1 VFAARHTAVKS
12 DPLPRLLQLLGVVA
26 LGVLVYPPALAE
38 TAACLACHAD
48 KGPAIEFPQGGRIE
62 AFVDERQFRASVHGF
77 LACTDC
83 HDQSLTGTGHE
94 QQRFRSEELFKLRYS
109 RICRRCHL
117 DQELSRFAVHRSLLE
132 QEAAGRAPVCSDC
145 HPAHAIMPVGGGA
158 VLDEETAYCLGC
170 HAAQV
175 QAEAP
180 GEAGAGRAV
189 PTPRIHGNLS
199 CSGCHAGYSRRSH
212 PLAGVA
218 GSGSGAGARNL
229 LCKRCHFDMYTKSLE
244 GIHYNLL
251 SRGHPGTPGCV
262 DCHGSHRIIS
272 LSHDRAASA
281 AKCGEC
287 HKALYARYASSVHGN
302 ALVNSNN
309 QDVPICIDCHR
320 AHDTGDPLTVG
331 YRYDIPFMCGS
342 CHANEAIARKYG
354 LSADVVKT
362 YLSDFHGSTVSIY
375 RDEAAGADQP
385 SRPIA
390 VCTDCHGT
398 HDIKSMSELGPGAV
412 KALLLRKCRQCHQ
425 DASIAFPD
433 AWLSHYTP
441 SLSRTP
447 VLFLVDR
454 SYTVL
459 LPLMLLGML
468 LHVVLHARRH
478 VVGRTAAATAGS
490 ETVAPIG
497 ACRIRRFPATRIAE
511 HLVLIL
517 LVAVLA
523 ATGLAQKLHALAA
536 SQWLFSLVGGV
547 EMARRIHH
555 YAGAAL
561 AALLLLHIATAV
573 FGVTVRGWRMSMLIS
588 RQDLLD
594 AAQDTR
600 YGLGLAARPADRD
613 WYDYKEKFT
622 YWLVLTGVVVM
633 VLSGAILWFPIP
645 AASYLPGQA
654 IALAA
659 MMHSRQALVVLLLAI
674 GWHIYDTIFS
684 PDAFPLDASI
694 FTGYTTRPRSRR
706 SGQTGSGDG
715 GPGPK

>member
-1 VFAARHTAVKS
+1 MTGERPKF
-12 DPLPRLLQLLGVVA
+12 LQLLGIVA
-26 LGVLVYPPALAE
+26 LGMFAHAAAPAE
-38 TAACLACHAD
+38 TGTCLACHAD
-48 KGPAIEFPQGGRIE
+48 KGPAIEFSQGGRIE
-62 AFVDERQFRASVHGF
+62 AFVDEGKFKASVHGF

-83 HDQSLTGTGHE
+83 HDRSLTGKGHE

-117 DQELSRFAVHRSLLE
+117 DQELAGFAVHASLLE
-132 QEAAGRAPVCSDC
+132 QEATGRSPVCTDC
-145 HPAHAIMPVGGGA
+145 HPAHSVMPVGGGG
-158 VLDEETAYCLGC
+158 VLDDETTHCLRC
-170 HAAQV
+170 HPAQAPAQV
-175 QAEAP
+175 P
-180 GEAGAGRAV
+180 GEARVGTAAPAPEV
-189 PTPRIHGNLS
+189 HGHLS
-199 CSGCHAGYSRRSH
+199 CSGCHAGYSRQSH
-212 PLAGVA
+212 PQEVVP
-218 GSGSGAGARNL
+218 GSHRGTAAPND

-251 SRGHPGTPGCV
+251 RRGHPGTPGCV
-262 DCHGSHRIIS
+262 DCHGSHRITS

-287 HKALYARYASSVHGN
+287 HAKLYASYASSVHGD
-302 ALVNSNN
+302 ALVNAKN

-331 YRYDIPFMCGS
+331 YHYDIPFMCGN

-375 RDEAAGADQP
+375 RDQAAGADQP
-385 SRPIA
+385 VRPIA

-398 HDIKSMSELGPGAV
+398 HDIKSMSALGPGAI
-412 KALLLRKCRQCHQ
+412 KALLLRKCRQCHE
-425 DASIAFPD
+425 DASVAFPD

-447 VLFLVDR
+447 LLFLVDR
-454 SYTVL
+454 TYTVL

-478 VVGRTAAATAGS
+478 VVGRTTAAKAGGDTAATA
-490 ETVAPIG
+490 
-497 ACRIRRFPATRIAE
+497 RIRRFPLARIAE

-523 ATGLAQKLHALAA
+523 ATGLAQKLHQLAA

-547 EMARRIHH
+547 EIARRIHH

-561 AALLLLHIATAV
+561 AVLLLLHIVTAM
-573 FGVTVRGWRMSMLIS
+573 FGVTVRGWRLSMLIS

-594 AAQDTR
+594 AAHDTR

-622 YWLVLTGVVVM
+622 YWLVLTGVLVM
-633 VLSGAILWFPIP
+633 VLSGISLWFPVT
-645 AASYLPGQA
+645 AASYLPGEV

-659 MMHSRQALVVLLLAI
+659 MMHSHQALVVLLLAV
-674 GWHIYDTIFS
+674 GWHIYDAIFS

-694 FTGYTTRPRSRR
+694 FTGYTTQPRTRR
-706 SGQTGSGDG
+706 GASG
-715 GPGPK
+715 GPPERSS

>member
-1 VFAARHTAVKS
+1 MTDR
-12 DPLPRLLQLLGVVA
+12 LPRLRWLLGVVA
-26 LGVLVYPPALAE
+26 LGTFVHVAALAE

-48 KGPAIEFPQGGRIE
+48 KGPAIEFSQGGRIE
-62 AFVDERQFRASVHGF
+62 AFVDEGKFKASVHGF

-83 HDQSLTGTGHE
+83 HDRSLTGKGHE

-117 DQELSRFAVHRSLLE
+117 DEELGGSAVHATLLE
-132 QEAAGRAPVCSDC
+132 QEATGRVPVCTDC
-145 HPAHAIMPVGGGA
+145 HPAHSIMPVGGGG
-158 VLDEETAYCLGC
+158 VLDDETTHCLGC
-170 HAAQV
+170 HPAQAPAV
-175 QAEAP
+175 VP
-180 GEAGAGRAV
+180 GEATVGAAAPAPKV
-189 PTPRIHGNLS
+189 HGNLS
-199 CSGCHAGYSRRSH
+199 CSGCHAGYSRQSH
-212 PLAGVA
+212 LREGVA
-218 GSGSGAGARNL
+218 GGGSGAGAPNE
-229 LCKRCHFDMYTKSLE
+229 LCKHCHFDMYTKSLE
-244 GIHYNLL
+244 GIHRNLL
-251 SRGHPGTPGCV
+251 KQGHQGTPGCV

-272 LSHDRAASA
+272 FSHDRAASA

-287 HKALYARYASSVHGN
+287 HAALYASYASSVHGD
-302 ALVNSNN
+302 ALVNANN
-309 QDVPICIDCHR
+309 QDVPICIDCHK

-331 YRYDIPFMCGS
+331 YHYDIPFMCGN
-342 CHANEAIARKYG
+342 CHANETIARKYG
-354 LSADVVKT
+354 LSTDVVKT

-375 RDEAAGADQP
+375 RDQAAGADQP

-398 HDIKSMSELGPGAV
+398 HDIKSMSALSTGAV
-412 KALLLRKCRQCHQ
+412 KALLLRKCRQCHE
-425 DASIAFPD
+425 DASVAFPD

-447 VLFLVDR
+447 VLFIVDR

-468 LHVVLHARRH
+468 LHVVLHARQH
-478 VVGRTAAATAGS
+478 VVGWTAAAKAGS
-490 ETVAPIG
+490 ETVA
-497 ACRIRRFPATRIAE
+497 ARDASRIRRFPAARIAE

-523 ATGLAQKLHALAA
+523 ATGLAQKLHHLAA

-547 EMARRIHH
+547 EIARRIHH

-573 FGVTVRGWRMSMLIS
+573 FGVTMRGWRLSMLIS

-594 AAQDTR
+594 AAHDTR
-600 YGLGLAARPADRD
+600 YGLGLAARPPDRD

-622 YWLVLTGVVVM
+622 YWLVLTGVAVM
-633 VLSGAILWFPIP
+633 VLSGIILWFPIP
-645 AASYLPGQA
+645 VANHLPGQA

-659 MMHSRQALVVLLLAI
+659 MVHSHQALVVLLLAA
-674 GWHIYDTIFS
+674 GWHIYDAIFS
-684 PDAFPLDASI
+684 PDAFPLDTSI
-694 FTGYTTRPRSRR
+694 FTGVMPLEKFKDERPREYQRLVDSKQLEKRLE
-706 SGQTGSGDG
+706 
-715 GPGPK
+715 K

>member
-1 VFAARHTAVKS
+1 MTDR
-12 DPLPRLLQLLGVVA
+12 LPRMLRLLGVVA
-26 LGVLVYPPALAE
+26 LGALVHAPAPAE
-38 TAACLACHAD
+38 TTACLACHAD
-48 KGPAIEFPQGGRIE
+48 KGPAIEFSQGGRIE
-62 AFVDERQFRASVHGF
+62 AFVDEGQFKASVHGS

-83 HDQSLTGTGHE
+83 HDQVLTAKGHE
-94 QQRFRSEELFKLRYS
+94 QRRFRSEELFKLRYS

-117 DQELSRFAVHRSLLE
+117 DQELGRFAVHKSLLE
-132 QEAAGRAPVCSDC
+132 QEAAGRAPVCTDC
-145 HPAHAIMPVGGGA
+145 HPAHSIMPVGGGA
-158 VLDEETAYCLGC
+158 ALDDETTGCLRC
-170 HAAQV
+170 HPAQAPATLPAEGRSGAA
-175 QAEAP
+175 ALA
-180 GEAGAGRAV
+180 
-189 PTPRIHGNLS
+189 PRIHGNLG
-199 CSGCHAGYSRRSH
+199 CAGCHAGYSGRSH
-212 PLAGVA
+212 PQVGIAGG
-218 GSGSGAGARNL
+218 GSGVGAPSEI
-229 LCKRCHFDMYTKSLE
+229 CKHCHFDMYTKSLE

-251 SRGHPGTPGCV
+251 RRGHPGTPGCV
-262 DCHGSHRIIS
+262 DCHGSHRITS

-287 HKALYARYASSVHGN
+287 HAALYASYASSVHGD
-302 ALVNSNN
+302 ALVNAKN

-320 AHDTGDPLTVG
+320 AHDTGDPLTAG

-375 RDEAAGADQP
+375 RDRAAGADQP
-385 SRPIA
+385 VRPIA

-398 HDIKSMSELGPGAV
+398 HDIKSMSVLGPAAV
-412 KALLLRKCRQCHQ
+412 KVLLLRKCRQCHE
-425 DASIAFPD
+425 DASPAFPD

-447 VLFLVDR
+447 LLFLVDR

-468 LHVVLHARRH
+468 LHVALHARQH
-478 VVGRTAAATAGS
+478 VVGPTAAAKAGG
-490 ETVAPIG
+490 ETG
-497 ACRIRRFPATRIAE
+497 AARGASRIRRFTAARIVE

-523 ATGLAQKLHALAA
+523 ATGLAQKLHELAA
-536 SQWLFSLVGGV
+536 SQWLLSLVGGV
-547 EMARRIHH
+547 EIARRIHH

-573 FGVTVRGWRMSMLIS
+573 FGVTVRGWRLSMLIS

-594 AAQDTR
+594 AAHDTR
-600 YGLGLAARPADRD
+600 YRLGLAATPPDHD

-633 VLSGAILWFPIP
+633 VLSGIILWFPIP
-645 AASYLPGQA
+645 VASYLPGQA

-659 MMHSRQALVVLLLAI
+659 MMHSHQALVVLLLAV
-674 GWHIYDTIFS
+674 GWHVYDAIFS
-684 PDAFPLDASI
+684 PDAFPLDTSI
-694 FTGYTTRPRSRR
+694 FTGYTTRPRTRR
-706 SGQTGSGDG
+706 GAQTDLGDG
-715 GPGPK
+715 RPAAHS